1 MIVDFYLSDTSF
13 ARVVNCSIL
22 VFCFTA
28 TSFDQPR
35 VVPSRG
41 LRAVF
46 CHARDAAAGRPA
58 TGLEWAPHSYRLVTL
73 ATVNQYFSKRPQR
86 PLTNGI
92 VQWACTS
99 KAHSVLSGEEKVR

>member
-1 MIVDFYLSDTSF
+1 MTLVLL
-13 ARVVNCSIL
+13 VVNCSVL
-22 VFCFTA
+22 LFCFTA
-28 TSFDQPR
+28 TSSYQPR

-46 CHARDAAAGRPA
+46 CHAGDAAAGRPA
-58 TGLEWAPHSYRLVTL
+58 SGLEWASHSYRLVTL

-86 PLTNGI
+86 PRTNGA

-99 KAHSVLSGEEKVR
+99 KAYSVLSGEEKVR